1 MLCAGQE
8 ARLHEEEAF
17 DIDAMEVRA
26 SEAVQQDYHGLDWQ
40 RVMEIAQGWRDLGYP
55 EEDVSLHNASCISVI
70 ALTSDLDVVALGG
83 CSLSAPSP
91 T

>member
-8 ARLHEEEAF
+8 APSQEEAF

-26 SEAVQQDYHGLDWQ
+26 SEAASKDYHGLDWQ

-55 EEDVSLHNASCISVI
+55 EEDVSPHNASCISVI
-70 ALTSDLDVVALGG
+70 APTSDLYVIALEAVP
-83 CSLSAPSP
+83 CRYSFP
-91 T
+91 